1 MAVRYLRFVK
11 NNLRFL
17 GFGYL
22 IAFFSTFGQTFY
34 IAMYSGQLREA
45 FDLSHG
51 DFGNIYAAGTL
62 SSGLLLIWVGKVI
75 DRVDLRL
82 YAILLCVG
90 MSAACL
96 MMSFT
101 QNWVML
107 AVAIFMLRFAGQGLM
122 SQAATVTMARYF
134 DEFTRGRAVSLAAL
148 GFPSGQALFPA
159 MSVVVLAHF
168 QWRDVWLTSA
178 VLILFAVPPLALL
191 LLKGHDARHKAFL
204 KRAGVLRGRVSDA
217 ARRQWTRGQ
226 VLRDPRFFLAMTA
239 MMSSAFIITGLNLHQ
254 VHLVESK
261 GWELSI
267 YASSFFLYAI
277 CQVGMAMGTGMLV
290 DRFGAVSLMPF
301 YLLPLVCATYVIVL
315 FDSQY
320 SIFAFMIL
328 AGTSGGAGATIV
340 STVWAELYGVLHLG
354 SIRAMVAGI
363 QVISSALGPAVFG
376 WLIDGGISIEVIS
389 AACGV
394 YAFGGC
400 IMLAV
405 LFRPRMIMF
414 WRA

>member
-1 MAVRYLRFVK
+1 MQYLRFVK
-11 NNLRFL
+11 SNLRFL

-22 IAFFSTFGQTFY
+22 IAFISTFGQTFY
-34 IAMYSGQLREA
+34 IAMYSAQLRET
-45 FDLSHG
+45 FGLSHG
-51 DFGNIYAAGTL
+51 DFGNIYAVGTL
-62 SSGLLLIWVGKVI
+62 SSGLLLIWAGKMI

-82 YAILLCVG
+82 YAVLLCVG
-90 MSAACL
+90 MSVACL
-96 MMSFT
+96 VMAFT
-101 QNWVML
+101 QNWMML
-107 AVAIFMLRFAGQGLM
+107 VLAIFLLRFAGQGLM

-159 MSVVVLAHF
+159 MSVVVLTMLP
-168 QWRDVWLTSA
+168 WRNVWLISATIVLIVIPPA
-178 VLILFAVPPLALL
+178 VLW
-191 LLKGHDARHKAFL
+191 LLKGHDARHKVFL
-204 KRAGVLRGRVSDA
+204 ERAGVLRDRVADA

-226 VLRDPRFFLAMTA
+226 VLRDPRFLLAMMA

-254 VHLVESK
+254 IHLVESK
-261 GWELSI
+261 GWDLSI
-267 YASSFFLYAI
+267 YASSFFIYAI
-277 CQVGMAMGTGMLV
+277 CQVGMAMVTGMLV
-290 DRFGAVSLMPF
+290 DRYGAVTLTPF
-301 YLLPLVCATYVIVL
+301 YLLPLVCSTLVIAI
-315 FDSQY
+315 FDSQAT
-320 SIFAFMIL
+320 IIAFMVL

-376 WLIDGGISIEVIS
+376 WLIDGGISIEVVSIF
-389 AACGV
+389 CGA

-400 IMLAV
+400 ILLAA
-405 LFRPRMIMF
+405 LFRPRLLLF

>member
-1 MAVRYLRFVK
+1 VRYLRFVK
-11 NNLRFL
+11 SNLRFL

-22 IAFFSTFGQTFY
+22 IAFISTFGQTFY
-34 IAMYSGQLREA
+34 IAMYSGQLRET

-82 YAILLCVG
+82 YAVLLCVG
-90 MSAACL
+90 MSVACL

-101 QNWVML
+101 QNWMML
-107 AVAIFMLRFAGQGLM
+107 ALAIFLLRFAGQGLL

-168 QWRDVWLTSA
+168 NWRDVWMTSA
-178 VLILFAVPPLALL
+178 AVVLVVIPPLLL
-191 LLKGHDARHKAFL
+191 WLLKGHGARHQAFL
-204 KRAGVLRGRVSDA
+204 ERAGVLRDRAADA

-226 VLRDPRFFLAMTA
+226 VLRDRRFFLAMTA
-239 MMSSAFIITGLNLHQ
+239 MMASSFIITGLNLHQ

-261 GWELSI
+261 GWDLSI
-267 YASSFFLYAI
+267 YASSFFIYAI
-277 CQVGMAMGTGMLV
+277 CQVGMAMVTGMLV
-290 DRFGAVSLMPF
+290 DRFGAASLTPF
-301 YLLPLVCATYVIVL
+301 YLLPLMCATYVIAF

-320 SIFAFMIL
+320 SVFVFMIL

-363 QVISSALGPAVFG
+363 QVISSAMGPAVFG
-376 WLIDGGISIEVIS
+376 WLIDGGVSIEVI
-389 AACGV
+389 AGICGA

-400 IMLAV
+400 VLLAA
-405 LFRPRMIMF
+405 LFRPRLLMF

>member
-1 MAVRYLRFVK
+1 
-11 NNLRFL
+11 
-17 GFGYL
+17 
-22 IAFFSTFGQTFY
+22 
-34 IAMYSGQLREA
+34 
-45 FDLSHG
+45 
-51 DFGNIYAAGTL
+51 
-62 SSGLLLIWVGKVI
+62 
-75 DRVDLRL
+75 
-82 YAILLCVG
+82 
-90 MSAACL
+90 
-96 MMSFT
+96 
-101 QNWVML
+101 
-107 AVAIFMLRFAGQGLM
+107 
-122 SQAATVTMARYF
+122 
-134 DEFTRGRAVSLAAL
+134 
-148 GFPSGQALFPA
+148 

-204 KRAGVLRGRVSDA
+204 KRVGGLRGRVSDA

-301 YLLPLVCATYVIVL
+301 YLLPLVCATYVIAL

>member
-1 MAVRYLRFVK
+1 MRYLRFVK
-11 NNLRFL
+11 SNLRFL

-22 IAFFSTFGQTFY
+22 IAFISTFGQTFY
-34 IAMYSGQLREA
+34 IAMYSGQLRET

-82 YAILLCVG
+82 YAVLLCVG
-90 MSAACL
+90 MSVACL
-96 MMSFT
+96 VMSFT
-101 QNWVML
+101 ENWMML
-107 AVAIFMLRFAGQGLM
+107 ALAIFLLRFAGQGLL

-168 QWRDVWLTSA
+168 NWRDVWLTSA
-178 VLILFAVPPLALL
+178 IVVLVVIPPLLL
-191 LLKGHDARHKAFL
+191 WLLKGHGARHKAFL
-204 KRAGVLRGRVSDA
+204 ERAGALRDRAADA

-226 VLRDPRFFLAMTA
+226 VLRDRRFFLAMMA
-239 MMSSAFIITGLNLHQ
+239 MMASSFIITGLNLHQ

-261 GWELSI
+261 GWDLSI
-267 YASSFFLYAI
+267 YASSFFIYAI
-277 CQVGMAMGTGMLV
+277 CQVGMAMVTGMLV
-290 DRFGAVSLMPF
+290 DRFGAASLTPF
-301 YLLPLVCATYVIVL
+301 YLLPLMCATYVIAF

-320 SIFAFMIL
+320 SVFAFMIL

-363 QVISSALGPAVFG
+363 QVISSAMGPAVFG
-376 WLIDGGISIEVIS
+376 WLIDGGVSIEVI
-389 AACGV
+389 AAICGA

-400 IMLAV
+400 VLLAA
-405 LFRPRMIMF
+405 LFRPRLLLF

>member
-1 MAVRYLRFVK
+1 
-11 NNLRFL
+11 
-17 GFGYL
+17 
-22 IAFFSTFGQTFY
+22 
-34 IAMYSGQLREA
+34 
-45 FDLSHG
+45 
-51 DFGNIYAAGTL
+51 
-62 SSGLLLIWVGKVI
+62 
-75 DRVDLRL
+75 
-82 YAILLCVG
+82 
-90 MSAACL
+90 
-96 MMSFT
+96 
-101 QNWVML
+101 
-107 AVAIFMLRFAGQGLM
+107 
-122 SQAATVTMARYF
+122 MARYF

-204 KRAGVLRGRVSDA
+204 KRVGGLRGRVSDA

-301 YLLPLVCATYVIVL
+301 YLLPLVCATYVIAL

>member
-1 MAVRYLRFVK
+1 MRYLQFVK
-11 NNLRFL
+11 SNLRFL

-22 IAFFSTFGQTFY
+22 IAFISTFGQTFY
-34 IAMYSGQLREA
+34 IAMYSGQLRETFA
-45 FDLSHG
+45 LSHG

-62 SSGLLLIWVGKVI
+62 SSGLLLIWAGKVI

-82 YAILLCVG
+82 YAVLLCAG
-90 MSAACL
+90 MAVACL
-96 MMSFT
+96 TMSYV
-101 QNWVML
+101 QGWPML
-107 AVAIFMLRFAGQGLM
+107 LLAIFLLRFTGQGLL

-134 DEFTRGRAVSLAAL
+134 GDNTRGRAVSLAAL

-159 MSVVVLAHF
+159 MSVVVLVLMP
-168 QWRDVWLTSA
+168 WRDVWLTSA
-178 VLILFAVPPLALL
+178 LVVLIVMPPLLL
-191 LLKGHDARHKAFL
+191 WLLKGHDARHQAFME
-204 KRAGVLRGRVSDA
+204 RAGVLRDRVADA

-254 VHLVESK
+254 IHLVESK
-261 GWELSI
+261 GWDLTV
-267 YASSFFLYAI
+267 YASSFFIYAI
-277 CQVGMAMGTGMLV
+277 CQVGMAMVTGMLV
-290 DRFGAVSLMPF
+290 DRYGAVSLTPF
-301 YLLPLVCATYVIVL
+301 YLLPLVGSTMVIAI
-315 FDSQY
+315 FESQTA
-320 SIFAFMIL
+320 IIAFMVL
-328 AGTSGGAGATIV
+328 AGTTGGAGATIV

-389 AACGV
+389 AVCGA
-394 YAFGGC
+394 YAVGGC
-400 IMLAV
+400 ILLAGI
-405 LFRPRMIMF
+405 FRPRLLTF

>member
-1 MAVRYLRFVK
+1 VQYLRFVK

-34 IAMYSGQLREA
+34 IAMYSGQLRETFA
-45 FDLSHG
+45 LSHG

-62 SSGLLLIWVGKVI
+62 SSGLLLIWAGKVI
-75 DRVDLRL
+75 DKVDLRL
-82 YAILLCVG
+82 YAVLLCVG
-90 MSAACL
+90 MSVACL
-96 MMSFT
+96 VMSFT
-101 QNWVML
+101 QNWMML
-107 AVAIFMLRFAGQGLM
+107 ALAIFLLRFAGQGLM
-122 SQAATVTMARYF
+122 SQAATVTMVRYF
-134 DEFTRGRAVSLAAL
+134 DEYTRGRAVSLAAL

-159 MSVVVLAHF
+159 MSVKVLTEFH
-168 QWRDVWLTSA
+168 WRDIWLTSA
-178 VLILFAVPPLALL
+178 IVVLLLVPPILL
-191 LLKGHDARHKAFL
+191 WLLKGHDVRHKAFL
-204 KRAGVLRGRVSDA
+204 ERAGVMRDRVADA

-226 VLRDPRFFLAMTA
+226 VARDPRFFLAMTA

-261 GWELSI
+261 GWDLTI
-267 YASSFFLYAI
+267 YASSFFIYAI
-277 CQVGMAMGTGMLV
+277 CQVGMAMVTGMLV
-290 DRFGAVSLMPF
+290 DRYGALSLTPF
-301 YLLPLVCATYVIVL
+301 YLLPLVGATMVIMT
-315 FDSQY
+315 FDAQS
-320 SIFAFMIL
+320 SVFAFMIL

-363 QVISSALGPAVFG
+363 QVISSATGPAVFG

-389 AACGV
+389 AFCGG
-394 YAFGGC
+394 YAFCGC
-400 IMLAV
+400 ILLGA
-405 LFRPRMIMF
+405 LFRPRLLMF